1 MQAGDHVAEIVECA
15 GGNDLRVSVSHH
27 DDAYNKAHDQS
38 AKRLKT
44 VKPAKQWELLFVSVL

>member
-1 MQAGDHVAEIVECA
+1 
-15 GGNDLRVSVSHH
+15 VSDH
-27 DDAYNKAHDQS
+27 DDAYDKAHYQG

>member
-1 MQAGDHVAEIVECA
+1 VGDHVAEIVECA
-15 GGNDLRVSVSHH
+15 GGNDLRVSVSDH
-27 DDAYNKAHDQS
+27 DDAYDKAHYQG